1 MLRWMTA
8 VTSDERRY
16 SRLGLVLGAA
26 ILAALG
32 ALVAVTLQ
40 A

>member
-8 VTSDERRY
+8 VTSDERQY
-16 SRLGLVLGAA
+16 NRLVRALGAA

>member
-8 VTSDERRY
+8 VIGDDARY
-16 SRLGLVLGAA
+16 SRVSRALGAA
-26 ILAALG
+26 ILAAVG

-40 A
+40 V